1 MNTILL
7 IILSIGMIGFVGIQY
22 SDAFFEDGIVIEVPG
37 QIMNM
42 SQNVISSGETMFV
55 DGSFKQPVDDFTAN
69 IFKDYEYSS
78 KLVLTLSPSSNEF
91 GDFNFNFTIPQD
103 WELGNYH
110 IVLENGLQ
118 FMDWEFDVR
127 KNYSVVTLDRT
138 VYPVP
143 WDLSPLKQFKSGI
156 SLDDIQC
163 KNNLVL
169 IQKHDGS
176 PVCVTSETKQ
186 KLIERGWTNYDDIGN
201 MLSSKYVGISDV
213 EKLLVKN
220 KIDYLPDKLII
231 AGGLSIMGDSGCG
244 AVIDIDSQ
252 THWFVIDSISDPKK
266 ITFLQETPQMC
277 KVNTSSCYCHVHK
290 ELTAL
295 TLNELSYF
303 TSAEQEKYSEIL
315 IEYLY
320 DQNIN
325 RTPKFQIGKLN
336 LNYTDAAAI
345 GYCGHIWGTNTYGFF
360 SGAVVNDVVEDYRID
375 KELPLLCAISDDAKW
390 WENEN

>member
-1 MNTILL
+1 
-7 IILSIGMIGFVGIQY
+7 MIGFVGIPY

-127 KNYSVVTLDRT
+127 KNYSVVTLNRT

-186 KLIERGWTNYDDIGN
+186 KLIERGWT
-201 MLSSKYVGISDV
+201 
-213 EKLLVKN
+213 
-220 KIDYLPDKLII
+220 KLIEYKI
-231 AGGLSIMGDSGCG
+231 RDNYEAI
-244 AVIDIDSQ
+244 
-252 THWFVIDSISDPKK
+252 KK
-266 ITFLQETPQMC
+266 HPTVKAF
-277 KVNTSSCYCHVHK
+277 Y
-290 ELTAL
+290 
-295 TLNELSYF
+295 
-303 TSAEQEKYSEIL
+303 EKYSDAIEEIRDDHISYVTGSDEGFKVRMKL
-315 IEYLY
+315 FFDENYELDHIDFHCY
-320 DQNIN
+320 
-325 RTPKFQIGKLN
+325 FQRE
-336 LNYTDAAAI
+336 
-345 GYCGHIWGTNTYGFF
+345 HQ
-360 SGAVVNDVVEDYRID
+360 NDVPESFILRYLKDFECEKRST
-375 KELPLLCAISDDAKW
+375 PAIVIIPYGSASPENQFHLIPEEITVVLGENNTVTWRNQDDVPSILTSDSSGWSTGVINPGESAYVMF
-390 WENEN
+390 NETGVYPYHGEPHPWKVGKVIVLAD